1 MEEAWKIYNE
11 EEANKKLEREKK
23 ILRNLRKLELKKQKV
38 IEKLIKHD
46 VQVKERKAQ
55 QDQAIELKRELSLC
69 MVEERKQLQ
78 QTMKHI
84 EKLETKSV
92 DQALAKQS
100 VDGAPVIPKKKGNR
114 YGLHKAEGEFAQSGG
129 NGHSGW

>member
-46 VQVKERKAQ
+46 VQVKDRKAQ

-69 MVEERKQLQ
+69 MVEERKQL
-78 QTMKHI
+78 
-84 EKLETKSV
+84 
-92 DQALAKQS
+92 
-100 VDGAPVIPKKKGNR
+100 
-114 YGLHKAEGEFAQSGG
+114 
-129 NGHSGW
+129 